1 MKFAFAEERVCER
14 SCIPT
19 ARNGRNLRDRITE
32 PGARKVTD
40 PNPGLDGRGFPLKR
54 VAGEF
59 DEAVGQRIGLTVEAH
74 EREIPLDG
82 ASLDLDHTHFTA
94 AQLLV
99 LPLRSSSKTDMTET
113 MATVSLLRMNDLM
126 LSVLPS
132 CMTTRSAESRMPLS
146 AR

>member
-82 ASLDLDHTHFTA
+82 ASLDLDHTHFT
-94 AQLLV
+94 
-99 LPLRSSSKTDMTET
+99 LRSSSKTDMTET

>member
-1 MKFAFAEERVCER
+1 MCIRDRIDKAGCENACRFTMKFAFAEERVCER

-94 AQLLV
+94 AQLLENRHDGDDGYRIAV
-99 LPLRSSSKTDMTET
+99 EDE
-113 MATVSLLRMNDLM
+113 
-126 LSVLPS
+126 
-132 CMTTRSAESRMPLS
+132 
-146 AR
+146 